1 MAENK
6 DIPQPQKT
14 SNVDTDIFIKGM
26 AKDPNAA
33 FVTKEQWSHARNAIN
48 NSADGDVGTLGN
60 EPANLL
66 CGVIPYTIIGTIH
79 LYADKW
85 VIFSTNNSIS
95 EIGTFDDSSCE
106 YNTLVNDNWCSAE
119 VNDDDEEY
127 TPCLNFSTQSLI
139 TGASKENFDCT
150 WQVYWDDGRNPS
162 RTLNLDNI
170 PWQQVVIS
178 EPDDDCVIYE
188 DASPLCL
195 DCEKLRLAPL
205 VKTPCLELSKSAD
218 GGQLRNGSYQAFIAY
233 TINDQIIG
241 DYYGISNIQA
251 LFDHED
257 NISGLELD
265 VSNLDKGF
273 EYFSLVICSNNQME
287 MQAKQVG
294 IYAIEQG
301 HISIDY
307 INQALKTIPIE
318 VLPLR
323 NPAYEKSDNMYVV
336 NDYLIRQGPTEQFD
350 FNYQPLANQIHV
362 HWVSTRFPADYYKKG
377 GNKPT
382 FMRDEVYPLFIRFI
396 YNTGER
402 SSSYHIPGRS
412 SSAEGL
418 YPSSWITPNGT
429 SYSDERSPTNI
440 GDVNNILDD
449 DGNGERVFETY
460 NTGEVD
466 EPYNASGFGQW
477 QNPDNLYGTNDE
489 GIHIAE
495 GHMAYWESTE
505 RYPNDPV
512 RYNSNVGDSRYDL
525 CNQPIRHH
533 KFPDSSLEP
542 QSESTDKINPIGIKF
557 KNITLPPNAYAY
569 RIVRCDRDDNKTVL
583 DKGLTLFNR
592 TSTLN
597 AVDITFQPY
606 LGNLSFVST
615 EIAPG
620 YALSIP
626 DGPEAGYTITDGDV
640 PPPHSRSA
648 SKNRKY
654 F

>member
-127 TPCLNFSTQSLI
+127 TPCLNFSSQSLI

-418 YPSSWITPNGT
+418 YPSSWITPSGT

-449 DGNGERVFETY
+449 DGNGEKVFETY
-460 NTGEVD
+460 NTGEID
-466 EPYNASGFGQW
+466 EPYNATNFGQW

-533 KFPDSSLEP
+533 KFPDESVNGQGNTDADAISGPGGCLDRSSNSN
-542 QSESTDKINPIGIKF
+542 QSINVLGIKLM
-557 KNITLPPNAYAY
+557 NIQWPRYNANNDADELCGELSGAPTGAIIYKMQNFMGETEVEV
-569 RIVRCDRDDNKTVL
+569 IVLHFILLRHHLINH
-583 DKGLTLFNR
+583 F
-592 TSTLN
+592 
-597 AVDITFQPY
+597 Y
-606 LGNLSFVST
+606 L
-615 EIAPG
+615 
-620 YALSIP
+620 
-626 DGPEAGYTITDGDV
+626 
-640 PPPHSRSA
+640 HM
-648 SKNRKY
+648 K
-654 F
+654 